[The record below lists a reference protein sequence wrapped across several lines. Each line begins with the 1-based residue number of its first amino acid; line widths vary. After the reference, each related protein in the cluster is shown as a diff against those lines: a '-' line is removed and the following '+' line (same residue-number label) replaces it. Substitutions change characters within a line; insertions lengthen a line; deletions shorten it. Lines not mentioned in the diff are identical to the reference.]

1 MQLEQIRNKAYRDAI
16 RRVPNPSFGASIHEY
31 GETQQEVLM
40 SIEERFRDELFIRS
54 MELLHEKRPKYAY
67 ESLESYYFELME
79 ALKSAGASVSVVSD
93 DAWSMDVRFGEVVY
107 RLRLSGVVK
116 LEIPIIEDVTMN
128 ADPNDAARLLAMIQ
142 DIHIP
147 SEDILDKSLKL
158 YKWHQVL
165 KVSALRLIEDVL
177 KEHNCGCSI
186 HICGKDRLK
195 LLVYGIEEDNL
206 NDFFTIHSD
215 LNSIRNDLIAR
226 LGRY

>member
-1 MQLEQIRNKAYRDAI
+1 MQLEQIRDKAYSDAI
-16 RRVPNPSFGASIHEY
+16 RRVTNPSFGASIHEY
-31 GETQQEVLM
+31 GETEQEVLK
-40 SIEERFRDELFIRS
+40 SIDDRFRDEVFIRS

-67 ESLESYYFELME
+67 ESLESYYLELIE
-79 ALKSAGASVSVVSD
+79 ALKSAGAAVSVVSGN
-93 DAWSMDVRFGEVVY
+93 AWSMDVRFGDMVY

-116 LEIPIIEDVTMN
+116 LENPIMEDVTMN

-147 SEDILDKSLKL
+147 SEDILDKSLQL
-158 YKWHQVL
+158 YKWHQVM

-195 LLVYGIEEDNL
+195 LMVYREIDDDM
-206 NDFFTIHSD
+206 NDIFTIHTN
-215 LNSIRNDLIAR
+215 LKNIRNDLIAR
-226 LGRY
+226 LGSH

>member
-1 MQLEQIRNKAYRDAI
+1 MQLEQIRDKAYSDAI

-31 GETQQEVLM
+31 GETEQEVLK
-40 SIEERFRDELFIRS
+40 SIDDRFRDEVFIRS

-67 ESLESYYFELME
+67 ESLESYYLELIE
-79 ALKSAGASVSVVSD
+79 ALKSAGGAVSVVSG
-93 DAWSMDVRFGEVVY
+93 DAWSMDVRFGDMVY

-116 LEIPIIEDVTMN
+116 LENPIMEDVTMN

-147 SEDILDKSLKL
+147 SEDILDKSLQL
-158 YKWHQVL
+158 YKWHQVM

-195 LLVYGIEEDNL
+195 LMVYGKIDDDI
-206 NDFFTIHSD
+206 NDIFTIHTN
-215 LNSIRNDLIAR
+215 LKNIRNDLIAR
-226 LGRY
+226 LGSH